1 MLRTILGWI
10 RMAVALA
17 ALSSMLALGVVAMMS
32 IEPLTS
38 PEGDTWPATQSSAAA
53 RRSAD
58 ATAYVPSLPTGC
70 APNR

>member
-1 MLRTILGWI
+1 
-10 RMAVALA
+10 
-17 ALSSMLALGVVAMMS
+17 MLALGVVAMMS

-38 PEGDTWPATQSSAAA
+38 PEGDTWPPTQSSAAA